1 MWCQWGFKVEKSPSE
16 LLEEKTLNKT
26 HFALSLVLQT
36 SKAGTTPQGSAS
48 LSIATTST
56 RTPQMEELSPS
67 LGRWSGPDGPH
78 DEPSARR
85 SPTVIAAR
93 ELLATP
99 PRVPKL
105 RLGAAAAP
113 PLPALPLRA
122 TPSGPAR
129 TPQAQLDLSD
139 SPKSGVFRAATMT
152 QAGGLRVTLQSSPP
166 PAQGGHFLGDDNV
179 SALGTGAVSDDH
191 LGQPELSS
199 PSSPQDSNSDRYGR
213 LREEAAREG
222 MRMLQ
227 EERERNRE
235 MNELLKTRC
244 SDLEEEL
251 TQTREELRSTRDRLG
266 KKVLYRHSALY
277 SVAGAKLRFVL
288 KEQFKNI
295 IIVILVEVVFITY
308 TPTCCKG

>member
-1 MWCQWGFKVEKSPSE
+1 
-16 LLEEKTLNKT
+16 
-26 HFALSLVLQT
+26 
-36 SKAGTTPQGSAS
+36 
-48 LSIATTST
+48 
-56 RTPQMEELSPS
+56 MEELSPS

-78 DEPSARR
+78 DEPPARR
-85 SPTVIAAR
+85 SPTVTAAR

-105 RLGAAAAP
+105 RLGAEAVP
-113 PLPALPLRA
+113 TLPALPLRA

-139 SPKSGVFRAATMT
+139 SPQSGRVFRAATMT
-152 QAGGLRVTLQSSPP
+152 QAGGLRVSLQSSPP
-166 PAQGGHFLGDDNV
+166 PAQGGHFLGDDDV
-179 SALGTGAVSDDH
+179 AALGTGSAADDH
-191 LGQPELSS
+191 LGQPVLSS
-199 PSSPQDSNSDRYGR
+199 PPSPQDSNDRYGR

-251 TQTREELRSTRDRLG
+251 THTREELRSTRDRLG
-266 KKVLYRHSALY
+266 KKVLY
-277 SVAGAKLRFVL
+277 VL
-288 KEQFKNI
+288 M
-295 IIVILVEVVFITY
+295 VVVVVVVFTPY